1 MSNPI
6 DTTSLEEL
14 CHKAR
19 EGSAE
24 AERKLIDH
32 LSSDVQRIA
41 SSTFSEGLE
50 TEDLAQEGLIGL
62 LEAIR
67 DYDLTK
73 NDSFRPFAILCIKR
87 QIKSAQERMLR
98 KKNQP
103 LNDYVSLDL
112 SPEEDGYDLSQIL
125 SVEKDNPEKLVLEDD
140 ARAELFH
147 RIESLMSPLERQIL
161 FLKTQGYKGKDLAK
175 ILNIT
180 PKSVDNAL
188 QRIRKK
194 LESV

>member
-50 TEDLAQEGLIGL
+50 TEDLEQEGLIGL

-147 RIESLMSPLERQIL
+147 RI
-161 FLKTQGYKGKDLAK
+161 
-175 ILNIT
+175 
-180 PKSVDNAL
+180 
-188 QRIRKK
+188 
-194 LESV
+194 

>member
-87 QIKSAQERMLR
+87 QIK
-98 KKNQP
+98 
-103 LNDYVSLDL
+103 
-112 SPEEDGYDLSQIL
+112 
-125 SVEKDNPEKLVLEDD
+125 
-140 ARAELFH
+140 
-147 RIESLMSPLERQIL
+147 
-161 FLKTQGYKGKDLAK
+161 
-175 ILNIT
+175 
-180 PKSVDNAL
+180 
-188 QRIRKK
+188 
-194 LESV
+194 